1 MHILEAVI
9 LLMTLVVFSNV
20 VDHFVPSVPVSLIQV
35 VLGLG
40 AALIMNVTIPLE
52 TDWFLLL
59 FIAPLL
65 FNDGRRFPKKELWK
79 LRGPILANAIVLV
92 FLTTILGGLLF
103 HLLIPTMPF
112 SVSFALAAILSPTDP
127 VAVQSISKRAKL
139 PEGILHIVSGE
150 SLINDASGLIAF
162 KYAIAA
168 TVTGVFSIKTA
179 AIDFVYI
186 SIMGFISGLIVMGLI
201 LLMENWLYR
210 QGINDVIFSTVL
222 QVTTPFVVYLVTE
235 EFLHASGVIAVVT
248 AGIIFH
254 FYGTAPDRSQPEL
267 KLVSE
272 KTWDIIIYTLNGI
285 VFLILGIELPLA
297 TTNVIQNN
305 RINTFSALGI
315 SFVAWF
321 ILLAIRVI
329 WIYGYQ
335 AFTSI
340 RSQKIES
347 LKTKEMPTFKA
358 ALLAGLS
365 GVRGAVTMAGVLSI
379 PMAVENGLPFPSRSL
394 ALFVAAGV
402 IIISLVVATVML
414 PLISEDKAP
423 LLTRANSTDGPD
435 ELDADGLDDEDE
447 EDDEETKYI
456 SEDEARVYIMKLAVQ
471 RIEEERRPNNQ
482 KEAFDLILDYQF
494 LIRRLELK
502 LQDKK
507 EMDSII
513 SDELALRRVALRGER
528 AAVQKLYDDQKIS
541 KQAYLIATAKLQR
554 LENRMIHSIG
564 HKIKLGHGT
573 ARNFV
578 KLRNRISLWLI
589 RHNTDEDISDELALI
604 QREQAKAAISALSD
618 YFARDDIDNQRFDSQ
633 SVYHLIVHYRNQI
646 ELAKIHSKKQ
656 TKNQA
661 MNYQSLRI
669 KALAAER
676 EGVQVLLEQGNIDWS
691 MAAHLRQY
699 INYSETVLI
708 MDYQNQ

>member
-20 VDHFVPSVPVSLIQV
+20 VDHFIPAVPVSLIQV

-40 AALIMNVTIPLE
+40 AALVMRVTIPLE

-65 FNDGRRFPKKELWK
+65 FNDGRRFPKRELWK

-92 FLTTILGGLLF
+92 FLTTILGGFLF
-103 HLLIPTMPF
+103 HLIIPTMPF

-162 KYAIAA
+162 KYAVAA
-168 TVTGVFSIKTA
+168 TVTGVFSIKSA
-179 AIDFVYI
+179 AIDFIYI
-186 SIMGFISGLIVMGLI
+186 SIVGFVSGIVIIALI
-201 LLMENWLYR
+201 LMMENWLYR

-235 EFLHASGVIAVVT
+235 EFFHASGVIAVVA

-305 RINTFSALGI
+305 KINTFAALGI
-315 SFVAWF
+315 SFVAWL
-321 ILLAIRVI
+321 ILLAIRVF
-329 WIYGYQ
+329 WIYTYQ
-335 AFTSI
+335 AVSSL
-340 RSQKIES
+340 RSRKIKS
-347 LKTKEMPTFKA
+347 LKTKQMPTFKA

-379 PMAVENGLPFPSRSL
+379 PMTIDGGSPFPSRSL

-402 IIISLVVATVML
+402 IIISLVVATITL

-423 LLTRANSTDGPD
+423 LLTRANATDDSDDLNPNSSD
-435 ELDADGLDDEDE
+435 TDED
-447 EDDEETKYI
+447 THYI

-471 RIEEERRPNNQ
+471 RIEEERRPSNQ

-528 AAVQKLYDDQKIS
+528 AAVQQLFDDQKIS
-541 KQAYLIATAKLQR
+541 RQAFLIANAKLQR
-554 LENRMIHSIG
+554 LENQMIRSIG

-578 KLRNRISLWLI
+578 KLRNRIALWII
-589 RHNTDEDISDELALI
+589 RQKTDEDISDELSLI
-604 QREQAKAAISALSD
+604 QREEAKAAISALSA

-646 ELAKIHSKKQ
+646 ELAKDHSQKQ
-656 TKNQA
+656 IQDQA
-661 MNYQSLRI
+661 MNYQNLRI

-676 EGVQVLLEQGNIDWS
+676 EGVQVLLEQGNIDWA

>member
-9 LLMTLVVFSNV
+9 LLMALVIFSNV
-20 VDHFVPSVPVSLIQV
+20 VDHFVPAVPVSLIQV
-35 VLGLG
+35 LIGL
-40 AALIMNVTIPLE
+40 AVAIFTKISIPLE

-65 FNDGRRFPKKELWK
+65 FNDGRRFPKQELWK
-79 LRGPILANAIVLV
+79 LRGPILANAIALV
-92 FLTTILGGLLF
+92 FLTTIVGGLLF
-103 HLLIPTMPF
+103 HVLIPTMPL

-162 KYAIAA
+162 KYAVAA
-168 TVTGVFSIKTA
+168 TVTGVFSLKAA

-186 SIMGFISGLIVMGLI
+186 SIMGFVSGIVIIAII
-201 LLMENWLYR
+201 LLIENWLYR

-222 QVTTPFVVYLVTE
+222 QVTTPFVVYLLTE
-235 EFLHASGVIAVVT
+235 EFLHASGVIAVVA
-248 AGIIFH
+248 AGIVFH

-272 KTWDIIIYTLNGI
+272 RTWDIIIYTLNGI
-285 VFLILGIELPLA
+285 VFLILGIELPIA
-297 TTNVIQNN
+297 TTNVIQNDK
-305 RINTFSALGI
+305 INTFAAVGI
-315 SFVAWF
+315 SFIAWL
-321 ILLAIRVI
+321 ILLVIRVV
-329 WIYGYQ
+329 WIYVYQ
-335 AFTSI
+335 LASTI
-340 RSQKIES
+340 RSRKVKS
-347 LKTKEMPTFKA
+347 VKTKEMPTFKA

-379 PMAVENGLPFPSRSL
+379 PMVVANGDGFPARSL

-423 LLTRANSTDGPD
+423 LLTRANAANDPD
-435 ELDADGLDDEDE
+435 ELTESDSDPDEH
-447 EDDEETKYI
+447 YI
-456 SEDEARVYIMKLAVQ
+456 SEDQARVYIMKLAVQ
-471 RIEEERRPNNQ
+471 RIEEERRPSNQ
-482 KEAFDLILDYQF
+482 KEAYDLILDYQF

-502 LQDKK
+502 LQNKQ

-528 AAVQKLYDDQKIS
+528 AAIQRIYKDKEIS
-541 KQAYLIATAKLQR
+541 KETFLISNARLQR

-564 HKIKLGHGT
+564 RKIKLGHGT
-573 ARNFV
+573 SQQFMR
-578 KLRNRISLWLI
+578 LRNKLSLMLI
-589 RHNTDEDISDELALI
+589 QRHSHHDISDELALV
-604 QREQAKAAISALSD
+604 QREQAKGAIKELSS
-618 YFARDDIDNQRFDSQ
+618 YFARDDIDNNRFDGQ
-633 SVYHLIVHYRNQI
+633 SVYHLIIHYRNQI
-646 ELAKIHSKKQ
+646 ELAKEHSKKQ
-656 TKNQA
+656 IKDHTMQ
-661 MNYQSLRI
+661 YQHLRI

-676 EGVQVLLEQGNIDWS
+676 EGVQILLEQGNIDWA
-691 MAAHLRQY
+691 MAARLRQY

-708 MDYQNQ
+708 MDYQNDE

>member
-20 VDHFVPSVPVSLIQV
+20 VDHFVPAVPVSLIQV

-40 AALIMNVTIPLE
+40 AALMMRVTIPLE

-65 FNDGRRFPKKELWK
+65 FNDGRRFPKQELWK

-103 HLLIPTMPF
+103 HLIIPTMPF

-186 SIMGFISGLIVMGLI
+186 SIMGFVSGLVIMGLI
-201 LLMENWLYR
+201 LMIENWLYR

-235 EFLHASGVIAVVT
+235 EFLHASGVIAVVA

-305 RINTFSALGI
+305 KINTFAALGI
-315 SFVAWF
+315 SFLAWL
-321 ILLAIRVI
+321 ILLAIRVV
-329 WIYGYQ
+329 WIYAYQ
-335 AFTSI
+335 AVSSI
-340 RSQKIES
+340 RSRKIKS
-347 LKTKEMPTFKA
+347 IQTKQMPTFKA

-379 PMAVENGLPFPSRSL
+379 PMTIDNGSPFPSRSL

-402 IIISLVVATVML
+402 IIISLVVATVTL

-423 LLTRANSTDGPD
+423 LLTRANSTDDPD
-435 ELDADGLDDEDE
+435 EIDTSSADSDAE
-447 EDDEETKYI
+447 YI

-513 SDELALRRVALRGER
+513 ADELALRRVALRGER
-528 AAVQKLYDDQKIS
+528 AAVQKLFDDQKIS
-541 KQAYLIATAKLQR
+541 KQAFLIASAKLQR
-554 LENRMIHSIG
+554 LENRMIRSVG
-564 HKIKLGHGT
+564 RKVKLGHGT
-573 ARNFV
+573 ARNFI
-578 KLRNRISLWLI
+578 KLRNRVSLWLI
-589 RHNTDEDISDELALI
+589 RRKTNEDISDELALI

-646 ELAKIHSKKQ
+646 ELAKDHSKKQ
-656 TKNQA
+656 INDQA

-708 MDYQNQ
+708 MDYQNE

>member
-618 YFARDDIDNQRFDSQ
+618 YFTRDDIDNQRFDSQ

-646 ELAKIHSKKQ
+646 ELAKVHSKKQ

>member
-9 LLMTLVVFSNV
+9 LLMALVIFSNV
-20 VDHFVPSVPVSLIQV
+20 VDHFVPAVPVSLIQV
-35 VLGLG
+35 LIGL
-40 AALIMNVTIPLE
+40 AVAIFTKISIPLE

-65 FNDGRRFPKKELWK
+65 FNDGRRFPKQELWK
-79 LRGPILANAIVLV
+79 LRGPILANAIALV
-92 FLTTILGGLLF
+92 FLTTIVGGLLF
-103 HLLIPTMPF
+103 HVLIPTMPL

-162 KYAIAA
+162 KYAVAA
-168 TVTGVFSIKTA
+168 TVTGVFSLKAA

-186 SIMGFISGLIVMGLI
+186 SIMGFVSGIVIIAII
-201 LLMENWLYR
+201 LLIENWLYR

-222 QVTTPFVVYLVTE
+222 QVTTPFVVYLLTE
-235 EFLHASGVIAVVT
+235 EFLHASGVIAVVA
-248 AGIIFH
+248 AGIVFH

-272 KTWDIIIYTLNGI
+272 RTWDIIIYTLNGI
-285 VFLILGIELPLA
+285 VFLILGIELPIA
-297 TTNVIQNN
+297 TTNVIQNDK
-305 RINTFSALGI
+305 INTFAAVGI
-315 SFVAWF
+315 SFVAWL
-321 ILLAIRVI
+321 ILLVIRVV
-329 WIYGYQ
+329 WIYVYQ
-335 AFTSI
+335 LASTI
-340 RSQKIES
+340 RSRKVKS
-347 LKTKEMPTFKA
+347 VKTKEMPTFKA

-379 PMAVENGLPFPSRSL
+379 PMVVANGDGFPARSL

-423 LLTRANSTDGPD
+423 LLTRANAANDPD
-435 ELDADGLDDEDE
+435 ELTESDSDPDEH
-447 EDDEETKYI
+447 YI
-456 SEDEARVYIMKLAVQ
+456 SEDQARVYIMKLAVQ
-471 RIEEERRPNNQ
+471 RIEEERRPSNQ
-482 KEAFDLILDYQF
+482 KEAYDLILDYQF

-502 LQDKK
+502 LQNKQ

-528 AAVQKLYDDQKIS
+528 AAIQRIYKDKEIS
-541 KQAYLIATAKLQR
+541 KETFLISNARLQR

-564 HKIKLGHGT
+564 RKIKLGHGT
-573 ARNFV
+573 SQQFMR
-578 KLRNRISLWLI
+578 LRNKLSLMLI
-589 RHNTDEDISDELALI
+589 QRHSHHDISDELALV
-604 QREQAKAAISALSD
+604 QREQAKGAIKELSS
-618 YFARDDIDNQRFDSQ
+618 YFARDDIDHNRFDGQ
-633 SVYHLIVHYRNQI
+633 SVYHLIIHYRNQI
-646 ELAKIHSKKQ
+646 ELAKEHSKKQ
-656 TKNQA
+656 IKDHTMQ
-661 MNYQSLRI
+661 YQHLRI

-676 EGVQVLLEQGNIDWS
+676 EGVQILLEQGNIDWA
-691 MAAHLRQY
+691 MAARLRQY

-708 MDYQNQ
+708 MDYQNDE

>member
-20 VDHFVPSVPVSLIQV
+20 VDHFIPAVPVSLIQV

-40 AALIMNVTIPLE
+40 AALVMRVTIPLE

-65 FNDGRRFPKKELWK
+65 FNDGRRFPKRELWK

-92 FLTTILGGLLF
+92 FLTTILGGFLF
-103 HLLIPTMPF
+103 HLIIPTMPF

-162 KYAIAA
+162 KYAVAA
-168 TVTGVFSIKTA
+168 TVTGVFSIKSA
-179 AIDFVYI
+179 AIDFIYI
-186 SIMGFISGLIVMGLI
+186 SIVGFVSGILIIALI
-201 LLMENWLYR
+201 LMMENWLYR

-235 EFLHASGVIAVVT
+235 EFFHASGVIAVVA

-305 RINTFSALGI
+305 KINTFAALGI
-315 SFVAWF
+315 SFVAWL
-321 ILLAIRVI
+321 ILLAIRVF
-329 WIYGYQ
+329 WIYTYQ
-335 AFTSI
+335 AVSSL
-340 RSQKIES
+340 RSRKIKS
-347 LKTKEMPTFKA
+347 LKTKQMPTFKA

-379 PMAVENGLPFPSRSL
+379 PMTIDGGSPFPSRSL

-402 IIISLVVATVML
+402 IIISLVVATITL

-423 LLTRANSTDGPD
+423 LLTRANATDDSDDLNPNSSD
-435 ELDADGLDDEDE
+435 TDED
-447 EDDEETKYI
+447 THYI

-471 RIEEERRPNNQ
+471 RIEEERRPSNQ

-528 AAVQKLYDDQKIS
+528 AAVQQLFDDQKIS
-541 KQAYLIATAKLQR
+541 RQAFLIANAKLQR
-554 LENRMIHSIG
+554 LENQMVRSIG

-578 KLRNRISLWLI
+578 KLRNRIALWII
-589 RHNTDEDISDELALI
+589 RQKTDEDISDELSLI
-604 QREQAKAAISALSD
+604 QREEAKAAISALSA

-646 ELAKIHSKKQ
+646 ELAKDHSQKQ
-656 TKNQA
+656 IQDQA
-661 MNYQSLRI
+661 MNYQNLRI

-676 EGVQVLLEQGNIDWS
+676 EGVQVLLEQGNIDWA

>member
-20 VDHFVPSVPVSLIQV
+20 VDHFVPAVPVSLIQV

-40 AALIMNVTIPLE
+40 AALMMRVTIPLE

-65 FNDGRRFPKKELWK
+65 FNDGRRFPKQELWK

-92 FLTTILGGLLF
+92 FLTTILGGMLF
-103 HLLIPTMPF
+103 HLIIPTMPF

-186 SIMGFISGLIVMGLI
+186 SIMGFVSGLVIMGLI
-201 LLMENWLYR
+201 LMIENWLYR

-235 EFLHASGVIAVVT
+235 EFLHASGVIAVVA

-305 RINTFSALGI
+305 KINTFAALGI
-315 SFVAWF
+315 SFLAWL
-321 ILLAIRVI
+321 ILLAIRVV
-329 WIYGYQ
+329 WIYAYQ
-335 AFTSI
+335 AVSSI
-340 RSQKIES
+340 RSRKIKS
-347 LKTKEMPTFKA
+347 IQTKQMPTFKA

-379 PMAVENGLPFPSRSL
+379 PMTIDNGSPFPSRSL

-402 IIISLVVATVML
+402 IIISLVVATVTL
-414 PLISEDKAP
+414 PLISEAKAP
-423 LLTRANSTDGPD
+423 LLTRANSTDDPD
-435 ELDADGLDDEDE
+435 EIDTGSADSDAE
-447 EDDEETKYI
+447 YI

-513 SDELALRRVALRGER
+513 ADELALRRVALRGER
-528 AAVQKLYDDQKIS
+528 AAVQKLFDDQKIS
-541 KQAYLIATAKLQR
+541 KQAFLIASAKLQR
-554 LENRMIHSIG
+554 LENRMIRSVG
-564 HKIKLGHGT
+564 RKVKLGHGT
-573 ARNFV
+573 ARNFI
-578 KLRNRISLWLI
+578 KLRNRVSLWLI
-589 RHNTDEDISDELALI
+589 RRKTNEDISDELALI

-646 ELAKIHSKKQ
+646 ELAKDHSKKQ
-656 TKNQA
+656 INDQA

-708 MDYQNQ
+708 MDYQNE

>member
-315 SFVAWF
+315 SFVTWF

-646 ELAKIHSKKQ
+646 ELAKVHSKKQ

>member
-20 VDHFVPSVPVSLIQV
+20 VDHFVPAVPVSLIQV

-40 AALIMNVTIPLE
+40 AALIMRVTIPLE

-65 FNDGRRFPKKELWK
+65 FNDGRRFPKQELWK

-103 HLLIPTMPF
+103 HLIIPTMPF

-186 SIMGFISGLIVMGLI
+186 SIMGFVSGLVIMGLI
-201 LLMENWLYR
+201 LMIENWLYR

-235 EFLHASGVIAVVT
+235 EFLHASGVIAVVA

-305 RINTFSALGI
+305 KINTFAALGI
-315 SFVAWF
+315 SFLAWL
-321 ILLAIRVI
+321 ILLAIRVV
-329 WIYGYQ
+329 WIYAYQ
-335 AFTSI
+335 AVSSI
-340 RSQKIES
+340 RSRKIKS
-347 LKTKEMPTFKA
+347 IQTKQMPTFKA

-379 PMAVENGLPFPSRSL
+379 PMTIDNGSPFPSRSL

-402 IIISLVVATVML
+402 IIISLVVATVTL

-423 LLTRANSTDGPD
+423 LLTRANSTDDPD
-435 ELDADGLDDEDE
+435 EIDTGSADSDAE
-447 EDDEETKYI
+447 YI

-471 RIEEERRPNNQ
+471 RIEGERRPNNQ

-513 SDELALRRVALRGER
+513 ADELALRRVALRGER
-528 AAVQKLYDDQKIS
+528 AAVQKLFDDQKIS
-541 KQAYLIATAKLQR
+541 KQAFLIANAKLQR
-554 LENRMIHSIG
+554 LENRMIRSVG
-564 HKIKLGHGT
+564 RKVKLGHGT
-573 ARNFV
+573 ARNFI
-578 KLRNRISLWLI
+578 KLRNRVSLWLI
-589 RHNTDEDISDELALI
+589 RRKTNEDISDELALI

-646 ELAKIHSKKQ
+646 ELAKDHSKKQ
-656 TKNQA
+656 INDQA

-708 MDYQNQ
+708 MDYQNE

>member
-9 LLMTLVVFSNV
+9 LLMALVVFSNV
-20 VDHFVPSVPVSLIQV
+20 VDHFVPAVPVSLIQV
-35 VLGLG
+35 AIGLVV
-40 AALIMNVTIPLE
+40 AVTTKTSIPLE

-59 FIAPLL
+59 FVAPLL
-65 FNDGRRFPKKELWK
+65 FNDGRRFPKRELWQ
-79 LRGPILANAIVLV
+79 LRGPILANAIALV
-92 FLTTILGGLLF
+92 FLTTIVGGLLF
-103 HLLIPTMPF
+103 HLIIPTMPL

-168 TVTGVFSIKTA
+168 TVTGVFSLEAA

-186 SIMGFISGLIVMGLI
+186 SIMGFLSGLVIMTII
-201 LLMENWLYR
+201 LVIENWLYR

-222 QVTTPFVVYLVTE
+222 QVTTPFVVYLLTE
-235 EFLHASGVIAVVT
+235 EVLHASGVIAVVA
-248 AGIIFH
+248 AGIVFH

-285 VFLILGIELPLA
+285 VFLILGIELPIA
-297 TTNVIQNN
+297 TTNVIQNDN
-305 RINTFSALGI
+305 INTFVALGI
-315 SFVAWF
+315 SFVAWL
-321 ILLAIRVI
+321 ILLVIRVV
-329 WIYGYQ
+329 WIYGFQ
-335 AFTSI
+335 LASTI
-340 RSQKIES
+340 RSRQSKS
-347 LKTKEMPTFKA
+347 RQAKQMPTFKA

-365 GVRGAVTMAGVLSI
+365 GVRGAVTMAGVLSM
-379 PMAVENGLPFPSRSL
+379 PMVVENGSRFPSRSL

-423 LLTRANSTDGPD
+423 LLTRANSTNDPD
-435 ELDADGLDDEDE
+435 ELEE
-447 EDDEETKYI
+447 TTEDDDQHYI
-456 SEDEARVYIMKLAVQ
+456 SEDQARLYIMKLAVQ

-482 KEAFDLILDYQF
+482 KEAYDLILDYQF

-502 LQDKK
+502 LQNKQ
-507 EMDSII
+507 EMDAII
-513 SDELALRRVALRGER
+513 ADELALRRVALRGER
-528 AAVQKLYDDQKIS
+528 SAVQKLYDKQQIS
-541 KQAYLIATAKLQR
+541 KETFLVSTARLQRVENQMVRSVGRKAKLGRGIVQQVIR
-554 LENRMIHSIG
+554 
-564 HKIKLGHGT
+564 
-573 ARNFV
+573 
-578 KLRNRISLWLI
+578 LRNLISLSLLQRRNHEDLSNELI
-589 RHNTDEDISDELALI
+589 LV
-604 QREQAKAAISALSD
+604 QKEQAKGAIKALSS
-618 YFARDDIDNQRFDSQ
+618 YFARDDIDNNRFDGQ

-646 ELAKIHSKKQ
+646 ELAKEHSKKQ
-656 TKNQA
+656 IKDRTMQ
-661 MNYQSLRI
+661 YQHLRI

-676 EGVQVLLEQGNIDWS
+676 EGVQVLLEQGNIDWA
-691 MAAHLRQY
+691 MAARLRQY

-708 MDYQNQ
+708 MDYQNND

>member
-1 MHILEAVI
+1 M
-9 LLMTLVVFSNV
+9 
-20 VDHFVPSVPVSLIQV
+20 
-35 VLGLG
+35 
-40 AALIMNVTIPLE
+40 
-52 TDWFLLL
+52 
-59 FIAPLL
+59 
-65 FNDGRRFPKKELWK
+65 
-79 LRGPILANAIVLV
+79 ANAIVLV

-103 HLLIPTMPF
+103 HLIIPTMPF

-186 SIMGFISGLIVMGLI
+186 SIMGFVSGLVIMGLI
-201 LLMENWLYR
+201 LMIENWLYR

-235 EFLHASGVIAVVT
+235 EFLHASGVIAVVA

-305 RINTFSALGI
+305 KINTFAALGI
-315 SFVAWF
+315 SFLAWL
-321 ILLAIRVI
+321 ILLAIRVV
-329 WIYGYQ
+329 WIYAYQ
-335 AFTSI
+335 AVSSI
-340 RSQKIES
+340 RSRKIKS
-347 LKTKEMPTFKA
+347 IQTKQMPTFKA

-379 PMAVENGLPFPSRSL
+379 PMTIDNGSPFPSRSL

-402 IIISLVVATVML
+402 IIISLVVATVTL

-423 LLTRANSTDGPD
+423 LLTRANSTDDPD
-435 ELDADGLDDEDE
+435 EIDTSSADSDAE
-447 EDDEETKYI
+447 YI

-513 SDELALRRVALRGER
+513 ADELALRRVALRGER
-528 AAVQKLYDDQKIS
+528 AAVQKLFDDQKIS
-541 KQAYLIATAKLQR
+541 KQAFLIASAKLQR
-554 LENRMIHSIG
+554 LENRMIRSVG
-564 HKIKLGHGT
+564 RKVKLGHGT
-573 ARNFV
+573 ARNFI
-578 KLRNRISLWLI
+578 KLRNRVSLWLI
-589 RHNTDEDISDELALI
+589 RRKTNEDISDELALI

-646 ELAKIHSKKQ
+646 ELAKDHSKKQ
-656 TKNQA
+656 INDQA

-708 MDYQNQ
+708 MDYQNE

>member
-1 MHILEAVI
+1 M
-9 LLMTLVVFSNV
+9 
-20 VDHFVPSVPVSLIQV
+20 
-35 VLGLG
+35 
-40 AALIMNVTIPLE
+40 
-52 TDWFLLL
+52 
-59 FIAPLL
+59 
-65 FNDGRRFPKKELWK
+65 
-79 LRGPILANAIVLV
+79 
-92 FLTTILGGLLF
+92 TTILGGFLF
-103 HLLIPTMPF
+103 HLIIPTMPF

-162 KYAIAA
+162 KYAVAA
-168 TVTGVFSIKTA
+168 TVTGVFSIKSA
-179 AIDFVYI
+179 AIDFIYI
-186 SIMGFISGLIVMGLI
+186 SIVGFVSGIVIIALI
-201 LLMENWLYR
+201 LMMENWLYR

-235 EFLHASGVIAVVT
+235 EFFHASGVIAVVA

-305 RINTFSALGI
+305 KINTFAALGI
-315 SFVAWF
+315 SFVAWL
-321 ILLAIRVI
+321 ILLAIRVF
-329 WIYGYQ
+329 WIYTYQ
-335 AFTSI
+335 AVSSL
-340 RSQKIES
+340 RSRKIKS
-347 LKTKEMPTFKA
+347 LKTKQMPTFKA

-379 PMAVENGLPFPSRSL
+379 PMTIDGGSPFPSRSL

-402 IIISLVVATVML
+402 IIISLVVATITL

-423 LLTRANSTDGPD
+423 LLTRANATDDSDDLNPNSSD
-435 ELDADGLDDEDE
+435 TDED
-447 EDDEETKYI
+447 THYI

-471 RIEEERRPNNQ
+471 RIEEERRPSNQ

-528 AAVQKLYDDQKIS
+528 AAVQQLFDDQKIS
-541 KQAYLIATAKLQR
+541 RQAFLIANAKLQR
-554 LENRMIHSIG
+554 LENQMVRSIG

-578 KLRNRISLWLI
+578 KLRNRIALWII
-589 RHNTDEDISDELALI
+589 RQKTDEDISDELSLI
-604 QREQAKAAISALSD
+604 QREEAKAAISALSA

-646 ELAKIHSKKQ
+646 ELAKDHSQKQ
-656 TKNQA
+656 IQDQA
-661 MNYQSLRI
+661 MNYQNLRI

-676 EGVQVLLEQGNIDWS
+676 EGVQVLLEQGNIDWA

>member
-20 VDHFVPSVPVSLIQV
+20 VDHFVPAVPVSLIQV

-40 AALIMNVTIPLE
+40 AALMMRVTIQLE

-65 FNDGRRFPKKELWK
+65 FNDGRRFPKQELWK

-92 FLTTILGGLLF
+92 FLTTILGGMLF
-103 HLLIPTMPF
+103 HLIIPTMPF

-186 SIMGFISGLIVMGLI
+186 SIMGFVSGLVIMGLI
-201 LLMENWLYR
+201 LMIENWLYR

-235 EFLHASGVIAVVT
+235 EFLHASGVIAVVA

-305 RINTFSALGI
+305 KINTFAALGI
-315 SFVAWF
+315 SFLAWL
-321 ILLAIRVI
+321 ILLAIRVV
-329 WIYGYQ
+329 WIYAYQ
-335 AFTSI
+335 AVSSI
-340 RSQKIES
+340 RSRKIKS
-347 LKTKEMPTFKA
+347 IQTKQMPTFKA

-379 PMAVENGLPFPSRSL
+379 PMTIDNGSPFPSRSL

-402 IIISLVVATVML
+402 IIISLVVATVTL

-423 LLTRANSTDGPD
+423 LLTRANSTDDPD
-435 ELDADGLDDEDE
+435 EIDTGSADSDAE
-447 EDDEETKYI
+447 YI
-456 SEDEARVYIMKLAVQ
+456 SEDEARLYIMKLAVQ

-513 SDELALRRVALRGER
+513 ADELALRRVALRGER
-528 AAVQKLYDDQKIS
+528 AAVQKLFDDQKIS
-541 KQAYLIATAKLQR
+541 KQAFLIASAKLQR
-554 LENRMIHSIG
+554 LENRMIRSVG
-564 HKIKLGHGT
+564 RKVKLGHGT
-573 ARNFV
+573 ARNFI
-578 KLRNRISLWLI
+578 KLRNRVSLWLI
-589 RHNTDEDISDELALI
+589 RRKTNEDISDELALI

-646 ELAKIHSKKQ
+646 ELAKDHSKKQ
-656 TKNQA
+656 INDQA

-708 MDYQNQ
+708 MDYQNE

>member
-9 LLMTLVVFSNV
+9 LLMALVIFSNV
-20 VDHFVPSVPVSLIQV
+20 VDHFVPAVPVSLIQV
-35 VLGLG
+35 LIGL
-40 AALIMNVTIPLE
+40 AVAIFTKISIPLE

-65 FNDGRRFPKKELWK
+65 FNDGRRFPKQELWK
-79 LRGPILANAIVLV
+79 LRGPILANAIALV
-92 FLTTILGGLLF
+92 FLTTIVGGLLF
-103 HLLIPTMPF
+103 HVLIPTMPL

-162 KYAIAA
+162 KYAVAA
-168 TVTGVFSIKTA
+168 TVTGVFSLKAA

-186 SIMGFISGLIVMGLI
+186 SIMGFVSGIVIIAII
-201 LLMENWLYR
+201 LLIENWLYR

-222 QVTTPFVVYLVTE
+222 QVTTPFVVYLLTE
-235 EFLHASGVIAVVT
+235 EFLHASGVIAVVA
-248 AGIIFH
+248 AGIVFH

-272 KTWDIIIYTLNGI
+272 RTWDIIIYTLNGI
-285 VFLILGIELPLA
+285 VFLILGIELPIA
-297 TTNVIQNN
+297 TSNVIQNDK
-305 RINTFSALGI
+305 INTFAAVGI
-315 SFVAWF
+315 SFVAWL
-321 ILLAIRVI
+321 ILLVIRVV
-329 WIYGYQ
+329 WIYVYQ
-335 AFTSI
+335 LASTI
-340 RSQKIES
+340 RSQKVKFV
-347 LKTKEMPTFKA
+347 KTKEMPTFKA

-379 PMAVENGLPFPSRSL
+379 PMVVANGDGFPARSL

-423 LLTRANSTDGPD
+423 LLTRANAANDPD
-435 ELDADGLDDEDE
+435 ELTESDSDPDEH
-447 EDDEETKYI
+447 YI
-456 SEDEARVYIMKLAVQ
+456 SEDQARVYIMKLAVQ
-471 RIEEERRPNNQ
+471 RIEEERRPSNQ
-482 KEAFDLILDYQF
+482 KEAYDLILDYQF

-502 LQDKK
+502 LQNKQ

-528 AAVQKLYDDQKIS
+528 AAIQRIYKDKEIS
-541 KQAYLIATAKLQR
+541 KETFLISNARLQR

-564 HKIKLGHGT
+564 RKIKLGHGT
-573 ARNFV
+573 SQQFMR
-578 KLRNRISLWLI
+578 LRNKISLMLI
-589 RHNTDEDISDELALI
+589 QRHSHHDISDELALV
-604 QREQAKAAISALSD
+604 QREQAKGAIKELSS
-618 YFARDDIDNQRFDSQ
+618 YFARDDIDNNRFDGQ
-633 SVYHLIVHYRNQI
+633 SVYHLIIHYRNQI
-646 ELAKIHSKKQ
+646 ELAKEHSKKQ
-656 TKNQA
+656 IQDHTLQ
-661 MNYQSLRI
+661 YQHLRI

-676 EGVQVLLEQGNIDWS
+676 EGVQILLEQGNIDWA
-691 MAAHLRQY
+691 MAARLRQY

-708 MDYQNQ
+708 MDYQNDE

>member
-20 VDHFVPSVPVSLIQV
+20 VDHFVPAVPVSLIQV

-40 AALIMNVTIPLE
+40 AALMMRVTIPLE

-65 FNDGRRFPKKELWK
+65 FNDGRRFPKQELWK

-103 HLLIPTMPF
+103 HLIIPTMPF

-186 SIMGFISGLIVMGLI
+186 SIMGFVSGLVIMGLI
-201 LLMENWLYR
+201 LMIENWLYR

-235 EFLHASGVIAVVT
+235 EFLHASGVIAVVA

-254 FYGTAPDRSQPEL
+254 FYGTAPDRSQPEI

-305 RINTFSALGI
+305 KINTFAALGI
-315 SFVAWF
+315 SFLAWL
-321 ILLAIRVI
+321 ILLAIRVV
-329 WIYGYQ
+329 WIYAYQ
-335 AFTSI
+335 AVSSI
-340 RSQKIES
+340 RSRKIKS
-347 LKTKEMPTFKA
+347 IQTKQMPTFKA

-379 PMAVENGLPFPSRSL
+379 PMTIDNGSPFPSRSL

-402 IIISLVVATVML
+402 IIISLVVATVTL

-423 LLTRANSTDGPD
+423 LLTRANSTDDPD
-435 ELDADGLDDEDE
+435 EIDTSSADSDAE
-447 EDDEETKYI
+447 YI

-513 SDELALRRVALRGER
+513 ADELALRRVALRGER
-528 AAVQKLYDDQKIS
+528 AAVQKLFDDQKIS
-541 KQAYLIATAKLQR
+541 KQAFLIASAKLQR
-554 LENRMIHSIG
+554 LENRMIRSVG
-564 HKIKLGHGT
+564 RKVKLGHGT
-573 ARNFV
+573 ARNFI
-578 KLRNRISLWLI
+578 KLRNRVSLWLI
-589 RHNTDEDISDELALI
+589 RRKTNEDISDELALI

-646 ELAKIHSKKQ
+646 ELAKDHSKKQ
-656 TKNQA
+656 INDQA

-708 MDYQNQ
+708 MDYQNE

>member
-578 KLRNRISLWLI
+578 KLQNRISLWLI

-646 ELAKIHSKKQ
+646 ELAKVHSKKQ

>member
-20 VDHFVPSVPVSLIQV
+20 VDHFIPAVPVSLIQV

-40 AALIMNVTIPLE
+40 AALVMRVTIPLE

-65 FNDGRRFPKKELWK
+65 FNDGRRFPKRELWK

-92 FLTTILGGLLF
+92 FLTTILGGFLF
-103 HLLIPTMPF
+103 HLIIPTMPF

-162 KYAIAA
+162 KYAVAA
-168 TVTGVFSIKTA
+168 TVTGVFSIKSA
-179 AIDFVYI
+179 AIDFIYI
-186 SIMGFISGLIVMGLI
+186 SIVGFVSGIVIIALI
-201 LLMENWLYR
+201 LMMENWLYR

-235 EFLHASGVIAVVT
+235 EFFHASGVIAVVT

-305 RINTFSALGI
+305 KINTFAALGI
-315 SFVAWF
+315 SFVAWL
-321 ILLAIRVI
+321 ILLAIRVF
-329 WIYGYQ
+329 WIYTYQ
-335 AFTSI
+335 AVSSL
-340 RSQKIES
+340 RSRKIKS
-347 LKTKEMPTFKA
+347 LKTKQMPTFKA

-379 PMAVENGLPFPSRSL
+379 PMTIDGGSPFPSRSL

-402 IIISLVVATVML
+402 IIISLVVATITL

-423 LLTRANSTDGPD
+423 LLTRANATDDSDDLNPNSSD
-435 ELDADGLDDEDE
+435 TDED
-447 EDDEETKYI
+447 THYI

-471 RIEEERRPNNQ
+471 RIEEERRPSNQ

-528 AAVQKLYDDQKIS
+528 AAVQQLFDDQKIS
-541 KQAYLIATAKLQR
+541 RQAFLIANAKLQR
-554 LENRMIHSIG
+554 LENQMVRSIG

-578 KLRNRISLWLI
+578 KLRNRIALWII
-589 RHNTDEDISDELALI
+589 RQKTDEDISDELSLI
-604 QREQAKAAISALSD
+604 QREEAKAAISALSA

-646 ELAKIHSKKQ
+646 ELAKDHSQKQ
-656 TKNQA
+656 IQDQA
-661 MNYQSLRI
+661 MNYQNLRI

-676 EGVQVLLEQGNIDWS
+676 EGVQVLLEQGNIDWA

>member
-20 VDHFVPSVPVSLIQV
+20 VDHFIPAVPVSLIQG

-40 AALIMNVTIPLE
+40 AALVMRVTIPLE

-65 FNDGRRFPKKELWK
+65 FNDGRRFPKRELWK

-92 FLTTILGGLLF
+92 FLTTILGGFLF
-103 HLLIPTMPF
+103 HLIIPTMPF

-162 KYAIAA
+162 KYAVAA
-168 TVTGVFSIKTA
+168 TVTGVFSIKSA
-179 AIDFVYI
+179 AIDFIYI
-186 SIMGFISGLIVMGLI
+186 SIVGFVSGIVIIALI
-201 LLMENWLYR
+201 LMMENWLYR

-235 EFLHASGVIAVVT
+235 EFFHASGVIAVVA

-305 RINTFSALGI
+305 KINTFAALGI
-315 SFVAWF
+315 SFVAWL
-321 ILLAIRVI
+321 ILLAIRVF
-329 WIYGYQ
+329 WIYTYQ
-335 AFTSI
+335 AVSSL
-340 RSQKIES
+340 RSRKIKS
-347 LKTKEMPTFKA
+347 LKTKQMPTFKA

-379 PMAVENGLPFPSRSL
+379 PMTIDGGSPFPSRSL

-402 IIISLVVATVML
+402 IIISLVVATITL

-423 LLTRANSTDGPD
+423 LLTRANATDDSDDLNPNSSD
-435 ELDADGLDDEDE
+435 TDED
-447 EDDEETKYI
+447 THYI

-471 RIEEERRPNNQ
+471 RIEEERRPSNQ

-528 AAVQKLYDDQKIS
+528 AAVQQLFDDQKIS
-541 KQAYLIATAKLQR
+541 RQAFLIANAKLQR
-554 LENRMIHSIG
+554 LENQMVRSIG

-578 KLRNRISLWLI
+578 KLRNRIALWII
-589 RHNTDEDISDELALI
+589 RQKTDEDISDELSLI
-604 QREQAKAAISALSD
+604 QREEAKAAISALSA

-646 ELAKIHSKKQ
+646 ELAKDHSQKQ
-656 TKNQA
+656 IQDQA
-661 MNYQSLRI
+661 MNYQNLRI

-676 EGVQVLLEQGNIDWS
+676 EGVQVLLEQGNIDWA

>member
-20 VDHFVPSVPVSLIQV
+20 IDHFVPAIPVSLIQV

-40 AALIMNVTIPLE
+40 AALIMQTSIPLE

-65 FNDGRRFPKKELWK
+65 FNDGQRFPKRELWK

-92 FLTTILGGLLF
+92 FLTTLLGGLLF
-103 HLLIPTMPF
+103 HLIIPTMPF

-168 TVTGVFSIKTA
+168 TVTGVFSLRH
-179 AIDFVYI
+179 AITDFVYI
-186 SIMGFISGLIVMGLI
+186 SIMGFISGVVIIAII
-201 LLMENWLYR
+201 LMIENWLYR

-222 QVTTPFVVYLVTE
+222 QVTTPFVVYLITE
-235 EFLHASGVIAVVT
+235 EFIHASGVIAVVA
-248 AGIIFH
+248 AGIVFH

-267 KLVSE
+267 TLVSE

-285 VFLILGIELPLA
+285 VFLILGIELPIA
-297 TTNVIQNN
+297 MTNVIQNDK
-305 RINTFSALGI
+305 INTFAALGL
-315 SFVAWF
+315 SFVAWL
-321 ILLAIRVI
+321 ILLVIRVV

-335 AFTSI
+335 RGSTI
-340 RSQKIES
+340 RSNRNKF
-347 LKTKEMPTFKA
+347 LKNKQMPTFKA

-379 PMAVENGLPFPSRSL
+379 PMTVASGDRFPSRSL

-402 IIISLVVATVML
+402 IIISLVVATVTL

-423 LLTRANSTDGPD
+423 LLTRANSTNDPD
-435 ELDADGLDDEDE
+435 EIENENEDQQDGQ
-447 EDDEETKYI
+447 YI
-456 SEDEARVYIMKLAVQ
+456 SEDEARLYIMKLAVQ
-471 RIEEERRPNNQ
+471 RIEEERRPFNQ
-482 KEAFDLILDYQF
+482 KEAYDLILDYQF

-507 EMDSII
+507 EMATII
-513 SDELALRRVALRGER
+513 SDELALRRVALKGER
-528 AAVQKLYDDQKIS
+528 SAIQRLFDDHEIS
-541 KQAYLIATAKLQR
+541 KETYLVSNARLQR
-554 LENRMIHSIG
+554 VENQMIRSIG
-564 HKIKLGHGT
+564 RKVRLGHGT
-573 ARNFV
+573 SQQFIRLKN
-578 KLRNRISLWLI
+578 KMSLWLI
-589 RHNTDEDISDELALI
+589 QRRSHEDISNELALV
-604 QREQAKAAISALSD
+604 QREQAKGAIKELSS

-646 ELAKIHSKKQ
+646 ELAKEHSKKQ
-656 TKNQA
+656 IKDHTMQ
-661 MNYQSLRI
+661 YQHLRI

-676 EGVQVLLEQGNIDWS
+676 EGVQVLLEQGHIDWS

-708 MDYQNQ
+708 MDYQSDD

>member
-20 VDHFVPSVPVSLIQV
+20 VDHFIPAVPVSLIQV

-40 AALIMNVTIPLE
+40 AALVMRVTIPLE

-65 FNDGRRFPKKELWK
+65 FNDGRRFPKRELWK

-92 FLTTILGGLLF
+92 FLTTILGGFLF
-103 HLLIPTMPF
+103 HLIIPTMPF

-162 KYAIAA
+162 KYAVAA
-168 TVTGVFSIKTA
+168 TVTGVFSIKSA
-179 AIDFVYI
+179 AIDFIYI
-186 SIMGFISGLIVMGLI
+186 SIVGFVSGILIIALI
-201 LLMENWLYR
+201 LMMENWLYR

-235 EFLHASGVIAVVT
+235 EFFHASGVIAVVA

-305 RINTFSALGI
+305 KINTFAALGI
-315 SFVAWF
+315 SFVAWL
-321 ILLAIRVI
+321 ILLAIRVF
-329 WIYGYQ
+329 WIYTYQ
-335 AFTSI
+335 AVSSL
-340 RSQKIES
+340 RSRKIKS
-347 LKTKEMPTFKA
+347 LKTKQMPTFKA

-379 PMAVENGLPFPSRSL
+379 PMTIDGGSPFPSRSL

-402 IIISLVVATVML
+402 IIISLVVATITL

-423 LLTRANSTDGPD
+423 LLTRANATDDSDDLNPNSSD
-435 ELDADGLDDEDE
+435 TDED
-447 EDDEETKYI
+447 THYI

-471 RIEEERRPNNQ
+471 RIEEERRPSNQ

-528 AAVQKLYDDQKIS
+528 AAVQQLFDDQKIS
-541 KQAYLIATAKLQR
+541 RQAFLIANAKLQR
-554 LENRMIHSIG
+554 LENQMIRSIG

-578 KLRNRISLWLI
+578 KLRNRIALWII
-589 RHNTDEDISDELALI
+589 RQKTDEDISDELSLI
-604 QREQAKAAISALSD
+604 QREEAKAAISALSA

-646 ELAKIHSKKQ
+646 ELAKDHSQKQ
-656 TKNQA
+656 IQDQA
-661 MNYQSLRI
+661 MNYQNLRI

-676 EGVQVLLEQGNIDWS
+676 EGVQVLLEQGNIDWA

>member
-20 VDHFVPSVPVSLIQV
+20 VDHFIPAVPVSLIQV

-40 AALIMNVTIPLE
+40 AALVMRVTIPLE

-65 FNDGRRFPKKELWK
+65 FNDGRRFPKRELWK

-92 FLTTILGGLLF
+92 FLTTILGGFLF
-103 HLLIPTMPF
+103 HLIIPTMPF

-162 KYAIAA
+162 KYAVAA
-168 TVTGVFSIKTA
+168 TVTGVFSIKSA
-179 AIDFVYI
+179 AIDFIYI
-186 SIMGFISGLIVMGLI
+186 SIVGFVSGILIIALI
-201 LLMENWLYR
+201 LMMENWLYR

-235 EFLHASGVIAVVT
+235 EFFHASGVIAVVA

-305 RINTFSALGI
+305 KINTFAALGI
-315 SFVAWF
+315 SFVAWL
-321 ILLAIRVI
+321 ILLAIRVF
-329 WIYGYQ
+329 WIYTYQ
-335 AFTSI
+335 AVSSL
-340 RSQKIES
+340 RSRKIKS
-347 LKTKEMPTFKA
+347 LKTKQMPTFKA

-379 PMAVENGLPFPSRSL
+379 PMTIDGGSPFPSRSL

-402 IIISLVVATVML
+402 IIISLVVATITL

-423 LLTRANSTDGPD
+423 LLTRANATDDSDDLNPNSSD
-435 ELDADGLDDEDE
+435 TDED
-447 EDDEETKYI
+447 THYI

-471 RIEEERRPNNQ
+471 RIEEERRPSNQ

-528 AAVQKLYDDQKIS
+528 AAVQQLFDDQKIS
-541 KQAYLIATAKLQR
+541 RQAFLIANAKLQR
-554 LENRMIHSIG
+554 LENQMIRSIG

-578 KLRNRISLWLI
+578 KLRNRIALWII
-589 RHNTDEDISDELALI
+589 RQKTDEDISDELSLI
-604 QREQAKAAISALSD
+604 QREEAKAAISALSV

-646 ELAKIHSKKQ
+646 ELAKDHSQKQ
-656 TKNQA
+656 IQDQA
-661 MNYQSLRI
+661 MNYQNLRI

-676 EGVQVLLEQGNIDWS
+676 EGVQVLLEQGNIDWA

>member
-9 LLMTLVVFSNV
+9 LLMALVIFSNV
-20 VDHFVPSVPVSLIQV
+20 VDHFVPAVPVSLIQV
-35 VLGLG
+35 LIGL
-40 AALIMNVTIPLE
+40 AVAIFTKISIPLE

-65 FNDGRRFPKKELWK
+65 FNDGRRFPKQELWK
-79 LRGPILANAIVLV
+79 LRGPILANAIALV
-92 FLTTILGGLLF
+92 FLTTIVGGLLF
-103 HLLIPTMPF
+103 HVLIPTMPL

-162 KYAIAA
+162 KYAVAA
-168 TVTGVFSIKTA
+168 TVTGVFSLKAA

-186 SIMGFISGLIVMGLI
+186 SIMGFVSGIVIIAII
-201 LLMENWLYR
+201 LLIENWLYR

-222 QVTTPFVVYLVTE
+222 QVTTPFVVYLLTE
-235 EFLHASGVIAVVT
+235 EFLHASGVIAVVA
-248 AGIIFH
+248 AGIVFH

-272 KTWDIIIYTLNGI
+272 RTWDIIIYTLNGI
-285 VFLILGIELPLA
+285 VFLILGIELPIA
-297 TTNVIQNN
+297 TSNVIQNDK
-305 RINTFSALGI
+305 INTFAAVGI
-315 SFVAWF
+315 SFVAWL
-321 ILLAIRVI
+321 ILLVIRVV
-329 WIYGYQ
+329 WIYVYQ
-335 AFTSI
+335 LASTI
-340 RSQKIES
+340 RSRKVKFV
-347 LKTKEMPTFKA
+347 KTKEMPTFKA

-379 PMAVENGLPFPSRSL
+379 PMVVANGDGFPARSL

-423 LLTRANSTDGPD
+423 LLTRANAANDPD
-435 ELDADGLDDEDE
+435 ELTESDSDPDEH
-447 EDDEETKYI
+447 YI
-456 SEDEARVYIMKLAVQ
+456 SEDQARVYIMKLAVQ
-471 RIEEERRPNNQ
+471 RIEEERRPSNQ
-482 KEAFDLILDYQF
+482 KEAYDLILDYQF

-502 LQDKK
+502 LQNKQ

-528 AAVQKLYDDQKIS
+528 ATIQRIYKDKEIS
-541 KQAYLIATAKLQR
+541 KETFLISNARLQR

-564 HKIKLGHGT
+564 RKIKLGHGT
-573 ARNFV
+573 SQQFMR
-578 KLRNRISLWLI
+578 LRNKISLMLI
-589 RHNTDEDISDELALI
+589 QRHSHHDISDELALV
-604 QREQAKAAISALSD
+604 QREQAKGAIKELSS
-618 YFARDDIDNQRFDSQ
+618 YFARDDIDNNRFDGQ
-633 SVYHLIVHYRNQI
+633 SVYHLIIHYRNQI
-646 ELAKIHSKKQ
+646 ELAKEHSKKQ
-656 TKNQA
+656 IQDHTLQ
-661 MNYQSLRI
+661 YQHLRI

-676 EGVQVLLEQGNIDWS
+676 EGVQILLEQGNIDWA
-691 MAAHLRQY
+691 MAARLRQY

-708 MDYQNQ
+708 MDYQNDE